1 MRNLPPFCSTK
12 LYADALFLS
21 HPRFSVTSGRRRR
34 LLVLC
39 LFRLLLVVVIIIQN
53 LQSRYPFSKGSSAED
68 LGKKRRRNDRIRI
81 CVVSVLESVLVK
93 IHRNCCG
100 LCSTKLL
107 LRKRTKRRAQHKD
120 SAVLLCIYLQSYQEQ
135 GDDRILTKSKK
146 G

>member
-1 MRNLPPFCSTK
+1 MLGEVSNLRNLPPFCSTK

-107 LRKRTKRRAQHKD
+107 LQKKDQETSPTQRQRSSPVYLFAKLPRA
-120 SAVLLCIYLQSYQEQ
+120 
-135 GDDRILTKSKK
+135 G
-146 G
+146 